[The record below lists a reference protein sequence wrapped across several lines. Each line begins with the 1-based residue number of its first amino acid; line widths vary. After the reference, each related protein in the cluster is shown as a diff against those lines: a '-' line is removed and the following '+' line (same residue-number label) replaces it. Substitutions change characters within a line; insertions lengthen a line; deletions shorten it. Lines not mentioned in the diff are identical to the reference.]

1 MTLRKIT
8 IRNFREK
15 GLSPRRAPRR
25 SLLPLSPKR
34 TQVRLK
40 SLLYFV
46 WLTPDPLRTPDV
58 LRGKSAVCGLNGH
71 RLYYIISLFKVTYK
85 STTQE
90 SRHFHALLHLR
101 EFRYLRL
108 MRASVSSTREPMK
121 PESRPSSEQGLAS
134 GVNLSGAFD
143 HEFTQTPLAKHASF
157 SGSLVAEVS
166 SLRIS
171 SVCMITLDFRQPNR
185 ETARCNESPKR

>member
-1 MTLRKIT
+1 MQI
-8 IRNFREK
+8 REK

-58 LRGKSAVCGLNGH
+58 LWGKSAVCGLNGH

-85 STTQE
+85 STIQV
-90 SRHFHALLHLR
+90 SRNFHALFTKTL
-101 EFRYLRL
+101 ENSDTLRL
-108 MRASVSSTREPMK
+108 MRASVSSTREPMN

-134 GVNLSGAFD
+134 AEQRAKGLTDFNDLAIHNPEVVSRQLDEVLQGVREQGRAA
-143 HEFTQTPLAKHASF
+143 TQSVELA
-157 SGSLVAEVS
+157 
-166 SLRIS
+166 
-171 SVCMITLDFRQPNR
+171 P
-185 ETARCNESPKR
+185 

>member
-1 MTLRKIT
+1 MRMTPLACLACAGSGSK
-8 IRNFREK
+8 
-15 GLSPRRAPRR
+15 PRA
-25 SLLPLSPKR
+25 
-34 TQVRLK
+34 RLQC
-40 SLLYFV
+40 
-46 WLTPDPLRTPDV
+46 
-58 LRGKSAVCGLNGH
+58 KSAVYGLNGH

-85 STTQE
+85 STIQL
-90 SRHFHALLHLR
+90 SRNFHALFTKTL
-101 EFRYLRL
+101 EKFRYLRL